1 MTSLTGRTAIV
12 TGGGSGIGA
21 AVAHALAGRGA
32 QVVVAGRTANRLDEV
47 VRTGPA
53 TATLVSQVCDVSD
66 RKQVRAMFDWTA
78 SELGHV
84 DILINSAGINIPNR
98 GLDNLTPEDWDQV
111 LQINTTG
118 CFNCI
123 WQVLPAMRDRQDGL
137 IVNIASIAGCRASLL
152 GGVAYSASKF
162 GMAGLGLTVGLE
174 EREQGIR
181 VTTIYPGEVETPI
194 LEQRPSPVTAEH
206 RSRILQP
213 EDVAAAVLLVA
224 ELPARAHIPELVIKP
239 TCAAFS

>member
-1 MTSLTGRTAIV
+1 MTNLTGKTAIV

-21 AVAHALAGRGA
+21 AVAHALSGQGA
-32 QVVVAGRTANRLDEV
+32 QVVVTGRTQSRLDEV
-47 VRTGPA
+47 VRAGPA
-53 TATLVSQVCDVSD
+53 TPPIHSRTSDVGD
-66 RKQVRAMFDWTA
+66 RNSVRELFAWVRA
-78 SELGHV
+78 ELGHV
-84 DILINSAGINIPNR
+84 DILVNSAGVNIPNR
-98 GLDNLTPEDWDQV
+98 GLRDLTPEDWDQV

-123 WQVLPAMRDRQDGL
+123 WSVLPEMRNRRDGV

-162 GMAGLGLTVGLE
+162 AMAGLGLTVGLE

-194 LEQRPSPVTAEH
+194 LEQRPQPVTAEH

-224 ELPARAHIPELVIKP
+224 QLPARAHIPELVIKP

>member
-1 MTSLTGRTAIV
+1 LTGKTAIV

-21 AVAHALAGRGA
+21 AVAHTLAGQGA
-32 QVVVAGRTANRLDEV
+32 QVVVTGRTQSRLDEV
-47 VRTGPA
+47 VRSGPA
-53 TATLVSQVCDVSD
+53 APPIHSRTSDVGD
-66 RKQVRAMFDWTA
+66 RKSVRELFAWVGA
-78 SELGHV
+78 ELGHV
-84 DILINSAGINIPNR
+84 DILVNSAGVNIPNR
-98 GLDNLTPEDWDQV
+98 GLKDLAPEDWDQV

-123 WQVLPAMRDRQDGL
+123 WSVLPEMRKRRDGV

-162 GMAGLGLTVGLE
+162 AMAGLGLTVGLE

-194 LEQRPSPVTAEH
+194 LEQRPQPVTAEH

-224 ELPARAHIPELVIKP
+224 QLPARAHIPELVIKP